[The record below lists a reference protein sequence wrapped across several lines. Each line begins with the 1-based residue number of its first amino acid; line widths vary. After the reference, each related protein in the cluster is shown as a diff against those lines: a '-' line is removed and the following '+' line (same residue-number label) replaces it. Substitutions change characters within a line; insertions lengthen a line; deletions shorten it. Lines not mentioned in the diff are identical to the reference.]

1 VFIKQKSWP
10 CSVKLNN
17 KKKKEKFMQMGNF
30 IFIFLKFVKFLRFYG
45 ISSLSLN
52 SGIALILYLYDS
64 IFHQLLVSHV
74 PPFT

>member
-1 VFIKQKSWP
+1 MFCEIKQQ
-10 CSVKLNN
+10 
-17 KKKKEKFMQMGNF
+17 KEKTQIYACGQFY
-30 IFIFLKFVKFLRFYG
+30 FLFLKKFVKFPRFYG

-64 IFHQLLVSHV
+64 IFHQLLVSHL

>member
-1 VFIKQKSWP
+1 MTTEHSSIEKQK
-10 CSVKLNN
+10 
-17 KKKKEKFMQMGNF
+17 EKITPMGNFNF
-30 IFIFLKFVKFLRFYG
+30 IFIFLKFVKFPRFYG

-64 IFHQLLVSHV
+64 IYHQLLVSHL